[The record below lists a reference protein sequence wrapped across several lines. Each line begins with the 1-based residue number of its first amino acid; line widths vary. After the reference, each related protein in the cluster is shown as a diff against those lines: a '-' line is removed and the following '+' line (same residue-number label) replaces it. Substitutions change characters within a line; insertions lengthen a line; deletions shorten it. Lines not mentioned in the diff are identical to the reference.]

1 MLRYQCNAIFQDSMC
16 WVNTILPSS
25 PFCPLSNSGAN
36 SNHGAKRV
44 HQRGIS
50 ALSVQISNNR
60 YFCESH
66 LFSAFAQQFGEQIFL
81 PLHPVFQV
89 LKPTL
94 ARHQRL
100 VQKVHYQ
107 VARFYHQLQYHP
119 PYDMGKRQ
127 SSGSPSQKELLMSPQ
142 SSQWSTTDHPSVKQ
156 TMNTGEVGWMSHCG
170 CCIGIFI
177 AYFEGRYYRRIVHC

>member
-1 MLRYQCNAIFQDSMC
+1 MLQLASVLDVIHEDSMLRYQCNAIFQDSMC

-94 ARHQRL
+94 TRHQRL

-107 VARFYHQLQYHP
+107 VAKFTTNFSITP
-119 PYDMGKRQ
+119 
-127 SSGSPSQKELLMSPQ
+127 LMIWES
-142 SSQWSTTDHPSVKQ
+142 D
-156 TMNTGEVGWMSHCG
+156 SHL
-170 CCIGIFI
+170 
-177 AYFEGRYYRRIVHC
+177 VHHLRKSC